1 MPCCRRVRLER
12 MANMTTI
19 VGIFDNARD
28 LDEAVERLAE
38 AGIEDTV
45 FDEAIVAE
53 EAGNVGPALAMGIVK
68 PDSPRKPDRHT
79 IVQAFRAH
87 LADYRLP
94 DEVIEGYATTFFHKG
109 KFVLVRTDP
118 QRAEQVIQILRG
130 CHASQVNRHG

>member
-1 MPCCRRVRLER
+1 
-12 MANMTTI
+12 MTTI
-19 VGIFDNARD
+19 LGIFDNARD
-28 LDEAVERLAE
+28 LDEAVERPAE

-53 EAGNVGPALAMGIVK
+53 EAGTVGPALGVGIVK
-68 PDSPRKPDRHT
+68 PDLLPKPDRHT
-79 IVQAFRAH
+79 SVQAFRAH

-94 DEVIEGYATTFFHKG
+94 DEVIEGYATTFFNKG

-130 CHASQVNRHG
+130 CHASQVNWHG